1 MSNIKILNNISLYNS
16 ITAASGVRT
25 PEVDGFNSKL
35 ILKPDPTL
43 NTDQYLIVEPTG
55 TGDIHIRAGGD
66 IDNSAASLRL
76 GGEYN
81 NVIVSDSGHYVAH
94 VTGMKDTSG
103 NWHANYDGGAP
114 WVFQTEEIVDGLEYK
129 HSLLLP
135 ASAHIGNDGGVATW
149 HGNLNFLGNLNVA
162 GSATFHNTDYSTT
175 SSISVTNTGTGPALV
190 VTQTG
195 DEAIAAF
202 YDDNSIA
209 FYIDGHTA
217 RAGNVGVGTVTP
229 NEKLTVVGNISA
241 TGNIYSSNMLAKF
254 VSAFGDASN
263 TSFVISHNLGVQ
275 DVVVSVIDTSTQE
288 VVYPSVAYTALNQV
302 TLEFSQAPALTA
314 YKVIVIG

>member
-1 MSNIKILNNISLYNS
+1 M
-16 ITAASGVRT
+16 
-25 PEVDGFNSKL
+25 
-35 ILKPDPTL
+35 
-43 NTDQYLIVEPTG
+43 IV
-55 TGDIHIRAGGD
+55 
-66 IDNSAASLRL
+66 N
-76 GGEYN
+76 
-81 NVIVSDSGHYVAH
+81 
-94 VTGMKDTSG
+94 
-103 NWHANYDGGAP
+103 
-114 WVFQTEEIVDGLEYK
+114 
-129 HSLLLP
+129 
-135 ASAHIGNDGGVATW
+135 
-149 HGNLNFLGNLNVA
+149 
-162 GSATFHNTDYSTT
+162 
-175 SSISVTNTGTGPALV
+175 
-190 VTQTG
+190 QTG